1 MQTHSSAGI
10 KHATAAAF
18 RVRTTLCAL
27 LLFCHVPLWAHA
39 AQRSGETP
47 ENLAV
52 FVAGS
57 ENMAFNLLFRERL
70 LEQLPKNIHLET
82 FSPAA
87 SADRPGQLVISLGPS
102 ALNEVM
108 QQAVRPPLLAL
119 MITESQFAQYQNV
132 EGKPLAAR
140 YLNPPLLR
148 QALLGRQILPHASR
162 VSVLARAGSEQS
174 YKPLS
179 ETLSDFG
186 LELRVFTVEN
196 SESLVSTLARA
207 LNYGDFLLGTPD
219 PAIYNRQTIKHILL
233 TTYRYNR
240 ILIGPERAFVQA
252 GALAST
258 YTPTGA
264 LINNVDHEIAR
275 YFSSGKLGESEY
287 PTDFSILFNLQV
299 ARSLNIPLPDPT
311 AVETALKEQ
320 EATMTRSGN
329 E

>member
-1 MQTHSSAGI
+1 MQTNSSAGI
-10 KHATAAAF
+10 KHAIAAAF
-18 RVRTTLCAL
+18 RVQATLFAL
-27 LLFCHVPLWAHA
+27 MLLCILPMLAHA
-39 AQRSGETP
+39 TQKTGDTP
-47 ENLAV
+47 DNLSV

-70 LEQLPKNIHLET
+70 LEQLPENIHLET

-108 QQAVRPPLLAL
+108 QQAERPPLLAL
-119 MITESQFAQYQNV
+119 MITESQFSQYQNM

-148 QALLGRQILPHASR
+148 QALLGRAILPHASR
-162 VSVLARAGSEQS
+162 ISVLARAGSEQV
-174 YKPLS
+174 YKPLA
-179 ETLSDFG
+179 ETLNDFG

-196 SESLVSTLARA
+196 SESLVSTLTRA

-258 YTPTGA
+258 FTPTEA
-264 LINNVDHEIAR
+264 LIQNVDDEIAR
-275 YFSSGKLGESEY
+275 YFSSGTLGASEY
-287 PTDFSILFNLQV
+287 PTDFSILFNFQV

-320 EATMTRSGN
+320 EATMSRSGN